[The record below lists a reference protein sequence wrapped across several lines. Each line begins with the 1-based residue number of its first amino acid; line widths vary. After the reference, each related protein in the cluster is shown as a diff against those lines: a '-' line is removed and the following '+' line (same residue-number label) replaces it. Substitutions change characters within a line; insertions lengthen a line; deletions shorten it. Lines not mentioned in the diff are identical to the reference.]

1 MKKKTKI
8 TNKHLIIAISILIVL
23 AAANI
28 VQSYGTSNPIVI
40 GHTWEELDGIPVD
53 ITDGDDECTVSGD
66 TITCS
71 SGALTETRC
80 DSSGTCSQ
88 VCIGSAC
95 RSSWPSGCNPSCS
108 YSLTPCY
115 NRNVVGS
122 GMITCNSGDVNVGI
136 RQVQVG
142 ATVRVEEI
150 RCCHISLSC
159 SC

>member
-8 TNKHLIIAISILIVL
+8 TNKHLIIAIFILIVL

-28 VQSYGTSNPIVI
+28 VQSYGTSNPIVM

-95 RSSWPSGCNPSCS
+95 RSSWPAGCNPSCTFITHS
-108 YSLTPCY
+108 CQDYGFSGSPRVTCPS
-115 NRNVVGS
+115 NRVMGGFVVHMS
-122 GMITCNSGDVNVGI
+122 GVPRYIS
-136 RQVQVG
+136 
-142 ATVRVEEI
+142 
-150 RCCHISLSC
+150 CCLVSLSC